1 MSRIYR
7 RLKECEIE
15 VNGPT
20 DAACKKAEAMVYDA
34 LGYNKGF
41 YDQNNN
47 ARFSLDHVL
56 AWKEIYQ
63 IFGKLMYD
71 WKNNPFPTYKKKLED
86 FIRKVFE
93 IDTHAYINNNF
104 CFVHGKCKNV
114 FYFYLMGLVTRTTK
128 V

>member
-20 DAACKKAEAMVYDA
+20 DAACKKAEEMVYDA

-47 ARFSLDHVL
+47 VRCTHHFVDIVHFYCKSSQSTTLQPLINA
-56 AWKEIYQ
+56 
-63 IFGKLMYD
+63 KLS
-71 WKNNPFPTYKKKLED
+71 
-86 FIRKVFE
+86 
-93 IDTHAYINNNF
+93 H
-104 CFVHGKCKNV
+104 
-114 FYFYLMGLVTRTTK
+114 
-128 V
+128 

>member
-20 DAACKKAEAMVYDA
+20 DAACKKAEEFVYDA

-47 ARFSLDHVL
+47 VRCTHH
-56 AWKEIYQ
+56 
-63 IFGKLMYD
+63 
-71 WKNNPFPTYKKKLED
+71 
-86 FIRKVFE
+86 FIN
-93 IDTHAYINNNF
+93 ICSAYISIASPAHNSPTF
-104 CFVHGKCKNV
+104 DKCQ
-114 FYFYLMGLVTRTTK
+114 TK
-128 V
+128 SLKDLAMP

>member
-20 DAACKKAEAMVYDA
+20 DAACKKAEEMIYDA

-47 ARFSLDHVL
+47 VRFTHHHFIDIVHFYCKSSQSTTLQPL
-56 AWKEIYQ
+56 INA
-63 IFGKLMYD
+63 KLS
-71 WKNNPFPTYKKKLED
+71 
-86 FIRKVFE
+86 
-93 IDTHAYINNNF
+93 H
-104 CFVHGKCKNV
+104 
-114 FYFYLMGLVTRTTK
+114 
-128 V
+128 

>member
-20 DAACKKAEAMVYDA
+20 DAACKKAEEMIYDA

-47 ARFSLDHVL
+47 VRCNHNNFIDKVHTFLLPVHNSPTFDKCKTKSLKVL
-56 AWKEIYQ
+56 A
-63 IFGKLMYD
+63 M
-71 WKNNPFPTYKKKLED
+71 P
-86 FIRKVFE
+86 R
-93 IDTHAYINNNF
+93 
-104 CFVHGKCKNV
+104 
-114 FYFYLMGLVTRTTK
+114 
-128 V
+128 